1 VRRAKGRVDR
11 SDASSRDPVMADA
24 RGELRLGRGRG
35 RGRGEARS
43 RGDGEEGEGG

>member
-11 SDASSRDPVMADA
+11 SDASSRDLGMADA
-24 RGELRLGRGRG
+24 RGELRLG